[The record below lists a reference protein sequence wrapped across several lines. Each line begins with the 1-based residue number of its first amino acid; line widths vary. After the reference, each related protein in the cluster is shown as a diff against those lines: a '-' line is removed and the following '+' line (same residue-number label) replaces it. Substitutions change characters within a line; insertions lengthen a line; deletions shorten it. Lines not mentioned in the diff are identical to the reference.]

1 MSRIWLYI
9 EGIPPKW
16 CTWKVFAE
24 IAYLFGVL
32 TDVDWNEMFR
42 TFFENVR
49 IKIACRDPTKIPFE
63 RLIEM
68 KKKVVPAWFHC

>member
-1 MSRIWLYI
+1 M
-9 EGIPPKW
+9 E
-16 CTWKVFAE
+16 
-24 IAYLFGVL
+24 LFG
-32 TDVDWNEMFR
+32 

-68 KKKVVPAWFHC
+68 KKKVFLLGFTVEGFEQTGGADSVIDIHEDDDGNEEDEGAEEE